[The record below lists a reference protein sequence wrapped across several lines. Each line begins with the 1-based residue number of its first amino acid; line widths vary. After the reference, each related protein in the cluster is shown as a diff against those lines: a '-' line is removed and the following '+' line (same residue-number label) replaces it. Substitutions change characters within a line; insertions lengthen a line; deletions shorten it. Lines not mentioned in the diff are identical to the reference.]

1 MNLVSRNNLIDKL
14 SGFLDLELSDLSYS
28 VRVSC
33 KTIHS
38 MLDNNYP
45 VEVDSLLLIKILN
58 RVMKSM
64 ENLFLADQP
73 SLEYKMRKEY
83 FNIKSLI
90 EVMNNVI
97 DRVLNSNGINESLF
111 KNSSKFIDFVSV
123 RDGLMYL
130 VYD

>member
-1 MNLVSRNNLIDKL
+1 MNLVSRNNLIAKL

-64 ENLFLADQP
+64 ENLFLVDQP

-90 EVMNNVI
+90 ETMNNVI
-97 DRVLNSNGINESLF
+97 DRVLNSNSINESLF

-123 RDGLMYL
+123 RDALLYL
-130 VYD
+130 IYN

>member
-1 MNLVSRNNLIDKL
+1 MNLVSRNNLIAKL
-14 SGFLDLELSDLSYS
+14 SGFLDLELFDLSYS

-33 KTIHS
+33 KTIHG

>member
-1 MNLVSRNNLIDKL
+1 MNLVSRNNLIAKL

-64 ENLFLADQP
+64 ENLFLSDQP

-111 KNSSKFIDFVSV
+111 KNSSKFIDFVNV

-130 VYD
+130 VYY

>member
-1 MNLVSRNNLIDKL
+1 MNLVSRNNLITKL

-123 RDGLMYL
+123 RDALLYL
-130 VYD
+130 IYD